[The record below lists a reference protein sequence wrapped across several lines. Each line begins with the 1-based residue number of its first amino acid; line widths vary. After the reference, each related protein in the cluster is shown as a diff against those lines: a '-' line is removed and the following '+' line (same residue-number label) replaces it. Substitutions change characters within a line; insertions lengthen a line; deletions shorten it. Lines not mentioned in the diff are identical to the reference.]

1 LRNKFF
7 RLYQTQ
13 LNDFLHVDC
22 ISDLGWSI
30 YKVNNNL
37 KVLLVSSSVDGK
49 ILMWDMSDKMRYP
62 KRGYLLERTIKG
74 VNTKVSS
81 NFLFF

>member
-1 LRNKFF
+1 
-7 RLYQTQ
+7 
-13 LNDFLHVDC
+13 VDC

-62 KRGYLLERTIKG
+62 KRGYLLERTTKG

-81 NFLFF
+81 NFF